1 MKRLKLEKNLEGMQ
15 KEKTLD
21 EEIAELKIDWNA
33 KPKQRKPDPKY
44 ANLEYCIYVLGK
56 MQEILPQIY
65 FGLQFTILHPTS
77 QVERKE
83 AQKKMKIFD
92 NTIHGMFDDIVKY
105 ADPRVTNLLVLK
117 YERARSLKKLES
129 D

>member
-1 MKRLKLEKNLEGMQ
+1 MQ

-21 EEIAELKIDWNA
+21 EEISELKIDWNA
-33 KPKQRKPDPKY
+33 RPERPKPDPRY
-44 ANLEYCIYVLGK
+44 ATLEYCIFVLGK
-56 MQEILPQIY
+56 LQELLPQIY
-65 FGLQFTILHPTS
+65 FGLQFTILHPAS

-92 NTIHGMFDDIVKY
+92 NTINGMFDDIVKY

-117 YERARSLKKLES
+117 YERARSLKKIES
-129 D
+129 N